1 MAGPRT
7 AERNGRR
14 APVARPAPPGPRRR
28 RLRRPDRRTVV
39 LALVA
44 AVLLGGAGTWVVYGS
59 GWLRAE
65 RVTVTG
71 TRALTPAAVRE
82 AAEVPLDTP
91 MASVDTGAV
100 ADRLRS
106 RLPRVAEVDVVRSWP
121 HTIRLEVTERK
132 AVAVIRS
139 GRRYTEVDREGV
151 RFATSAKAPAGV
163 PVLALDTGAAT
174 PSTRRFGADRLRR
187 EGVRVAVALPAPV
200 RRDARV
206 VRVRSYDSI
215 TVELAG
221 DRTVMWGSGER
232 GAAKA
237 RALTALLKA
246 VPEGRHFDVSAPSAP
261 AVADS

>member
-7 AERNGRR
+7 AERGGRQ
-14 APVARPAPPGPRRR
+14 APAVRPPAPGPGR
-28 RLRRPDRRTVV
+28 RLRRPARRTVV
-39 LALVA
+39 LFLIA
-44 AVLLGGAGTWVVYGS
+44 AVLLGGAGTWVLYGS

-71 TRALTPAAVRE
+71 TDVLTPDAVRE
-82 AAEVPLDTP
+82 AAAVPLDSP
-91 MASVDTGAV
+91 MVSVDTGAIERRV
-100 ADRLRS
+100 RE
-106 RLPRVAEVDVVRSWP
+106 RLPRVAAVDVVRSWP

-132 AVAVIRS
+132 PEAVIRS
-139 GRRYTEVDREGV
+139 GRRFTEVDRDGV
-151 RFATSAKAPAGV
+151 RFATSERAPRGV
-163 PVLALDTGAAT
+163 PLLVLDTERSS
-174 PSTRRFGADRLRR
+174 PSTRRFGTDRLRE

-246 VPEGRHFDVSAPSAP
+246 APGGRHFDVSAPSAP